1 VVFVLGV
8 DAMVISRNT
17 QNGVRLVLSVAFCL
31 MFIIAG
37 GVLML
42 DRGRSSVSLAIVPL
56 PAAVIETGLSDTAP
70 SLHAASVSKPA
81 AVLHKIH
88 AETEIDVG
96 GLISTVA
103 QSFDDTR
110 SGYVLES
117 YLVWAIKA
125 GKSDVYIDS
134 LLNSAASKGHFE
146 VPAPL
151 VTLSG
156 RLDTPSLLRSVLVAA
171 RHEGAGGTFSRLA
184 EAQVDQMLEVP
195 GF

>member
-1 VVFVLGV
+1 VFFVLGV
-8 DAMVISRNT
+8 DAMVMSQNT
-17 QNGVRLVLSVAFCL
+17 QNGVRLVLSAVFCL
-31 MFIIAG
+31 MVIIAG
-37 GVLML
+37 GVLMT
-42 DRGRSSVSLAIVPL
+42 DRDRSFVNMAVIPVPVT
-56 PAAVIETGLSDTAP
+56 VIETGLSDTVP
-70 SLHAASVSKPA
+70 SRSAVPVSEPA

-88 AETEIDVG
+88 SETEIDVG

-103 QSFDDTR
+103 QLFDDTR
-110 SGYVLES
+110 SGYALES

-151 VTLSG
+151 ATLSG

-171 RHEGAGGTFSRLA
+171 RHEGAGDAFSRLA
-184 EAQVDQMLEVP
+184 EAQVDQMLETT

>member
-1 VVFVLGV
+1 MFFVLGV

-17 QNGVRLVLSVAFCL
+17 QNGARLFLSAAFCL
-31 MFIIAG
+31 MFVIAG
-37 GVLML
+37 GVLMS
-42 DRGRSSVSLAIVPL
+42 DHDRSSVILAVVPL
-56 PAAVIETGLSDTAP
+56 PAAVIETGLSDTVP
-70 SLHAASVSKPA
+70 SLYAVPVSQPA
-81 AVLHKIH
+81 AVLHKMH
-88 AETEIDVG
+88 SETEMDVG

-110 SGYVLES
+110 SGYALES

-171 RHEGAGGTFSRLA
+171 RQEDAGGTFSRLA
-184 EAQVDQMLEVP
+184 EAQVGRILEMP

>member
-1 VVFVLGV
+1 
-8 DAMVISRNT
+8 MVISHNM
-17 QNGVRLVLSVAFCL
+17 QNGVRLVLSAAFCL
-31 MFIIAG
+31 MFVIAG
-37 GVLML
+37 GVLMS
-42 DRGRSSVSLAIVPL
+42 DHDRSSVSLAIVPL
-56 PAAVIETGLSDTAP
+56 PEAVIETGLSDTAP

-88 AETEIDVG
+88 TETEIDVG

-103 QSFDDTR
+103 RSFDDTR
-110 SGYVLES
+110 SGYALES

-146 VPAPL
+146 VPTPL
-151 VTLSG
+151 ATLSG

-171 RHEGAGGTFSRLA
+171 RDEGAGGTFSRIA
-184 EAQVDQMLEVP
+184 AAQVDQTLEIT

>member
-1 VVFVLGV
+1 MFFVLGV

-17 QNGVRLVLSVAFCL
+17 QNGVRLVLSAAFCL
-31 MFIIAG
+31 MVIIAG
-37 GVLML
+37 GVLMS
-42 DRGRSSVSLAIVPL
+42 DRDRSSVKLAIVPL
-56 PAAVIETGLSDTAP
+56 PAAVIETGLSDTVP
-70 SLHAASVSKPA
+70 SRSAVPVSQPA

-88 AETEIDVG
+88 SETEIDVG

-110 SGYVLES
+110 SGYALES
-117 YLVWAIKA
+117 YLVWAIKT
-125 GKSDVYIDS
+125 GKSDKYIDS

-151 VTLSG
+151 ATLSG

-171 RHEGAGGTFSRLA
+171 RHEGAGEKFSRLA
-184 EAQVDQMLEVP
+184 EAQVGQIVERP

>member
-1 VVFVLGV
+1 MFFVLGV
-8 DAMVISRNT
+8 DAMVISHNT
-17 QNGVRLVLSVAFCL
+17 QNGVRLVLSAAFCL
-31 MFIIAG
+31 MVIIAG

-42 DRGRSSVSLAIVPL
+42 DRGRSFVNLAVIPL
-56 PAAVIETGLSDTAP
+56 PAAVIETGLSDTVP
-70 SLHAASVSKPA
+70 SLHAAPVSQPA

-110 SGYVLES
+110 SGYALES
-117 YLVWAIKA
+117 YLVWAIKT
-125 GKSDVYIDS
+125 GKSDKYIDS
-134 LLNSAASKGHFE
+134 LLNSAASKGHFV

-151 VTLSG
+151 ATLSG

-184 EAQVDQMLEVP
+184 EAQVGQMLEIP

>member
-1 VVFVLGV
+1 VFFVLGV
-8 DAMVISRNT
+8 DAMVISQNT
-17 QNGVRLVLSVAFCL
+17 QNGVRLVLSAAFCL
-31 MFIIAG
+31 MVIIAG
-37 GVLML
+37 GVLMS
-42 DRGRSSVSLAIVPL
+42 DRDRSSVKLAIVPL
-56 PAAVIETGLSDTAP
+56 PAAVIETGLSDTVP
-70 SLHAASVSKPA
+70 SLHAAPVSQPA

-110 SGYVLES
+110 SGYALES

-134 LLNSAASKGHFE
+134 LLNSAALKGHFE

-171 RHEGAGGTFSRLA
+171 RHEDAGGTFSRLA
-184 EAQVDQMLEVP
+184 EAQVGPILEIP

>member
-1 VVFVLGV
+1 VFFVLGV
-8 DAMVISRNT
+8 DAMVMSQNT
-17 QNGVRLVLSVAFCL
+17 QNGVRLVLSAAFCL
-31 MFIIAG
+31 MVIIAG
-37 GVLML
+37 GVLMS
-42 DRGRSSVSLAIVPL
+42 DHDRSSVNLAIVPL
-56 PAAVIETGLSDTAP
+56 PAAVVETGLSDTVP
-70 SLHAASVSKPA
+70 SLHAAPVSQPA

-110 SGYVLES
+110 SGYALES

-134 LLNSAASKGHFE
+134 LLNSAASKGHFV

-151 VTLSG
+151 ATLSG

-171 RHEGAGGTFSRLA
+171 RHEGTGDTFSRLA
-184 EAQVDQMLEVP
+184 EVQVGQTLEIP